1 MHGHFKS
8 LPWAAFVFRLFFGG
22 WWQAQKLLG
31 CFILFLS
38 ALFSG
43 ALPSSKW
50 WPQKRQGSFW
60 ERVLRSTLCC
70 SSGRLETGK
79 RLHWPCVP
87 EQEAGGNS
95 QIHCSVMPRHHRGWW
110 ASGRGLDPLWQN
122 KGQLALWGKGQ
133 EEYGRG
139 DKWVPSVTW
148 LCHPPRALWHCWRPM
163 WGVLNTLWHKHDFSL
178 LILVTGCN
186 RLPVFSSLV
195 SNRECF
201 NIYVR
206 KCHSFLAM
214 TFLCIRN
221 ISKNFFFLSVLLWP
235 QLITNTAKRFLL
247 YLLWHYHDSPSIQ
260 MAWLL

>member
-1 MHGHFKS
+1 MGFWEGPWSSVAEQGAARAVGERSGRIRKRWQVGS
-8 LPWAAFVFRLFFGG
+8 L
-22 WWQAQKLLG
+22 
-31 CFILFLS
+31 CDM
-38 ALFSG
+38 
-43 ALPSSKW
+43 ALPPS
-50 WPQKRQGSFW
+50 QGF
-60 ERVLRSTLCC
+60 VTL
-70 SSGRLETGK
+70 LEAD
-79 RLHWPCVP
+79 V
-87 EQEAGGNS
+87 
-95 QIHCSVMPRHHRGWW
+95 
-110 ASGRGLDPLWQN
+110 
-122 KGQLALWGKGQ
+122 
-133 EEYGRG
+133 
-139 DKWVPSVTW
+139 
-148 LCHPPRALWHCWRPM
+148 
-163 WGVLNTLWHKHDFSL
+163 GVLNTLWHKHDFSL